1 MHIFFSLGFV
11 TEFTF
16 FTYYLHSKHML
27 NSVNFSMAHNGK
39 KILAT
44 TEHYILISLWSPT
57 FSWNDYM
64 LVCRNHL
71 ICRIQV
77 KNNFFARVL
86 SHSLISL

>member
-1 MHIFFSLGFV
+1 LPEYLHAYLFLFMFCDWIYFFLLL
-11 TEFTF
+11 
-16 FTYYLHSKHML
+16 LHSKHML

-71 ICRIQV
+71 ISRI
-77 KNNFFARVL
+77 
-86 SHSLISL
+86 